1 MGNWGVRLYDKIN
14 ILNVVLYKFVSVESD
29 IDMLEQ
35 TLIFITQYSMWGL
48 IASIIV
54 LIVNLINAN
63 SLKKK
68 DLRAFVVVESV
79 SAKPY
84 ADDTILKEG
93 GRLILTEEY
102 KEALAKYRSSGS
114 DEKVLQGTFIKIKNI
129 SSNHCFD
136 MQIKVIL
143 KDETGEKPLNTVDVY
158 VLEGED
164 ELYIPSF
171 SFNTEV
177 YEIKRVEVEYK
188 TIANEK
194 MKYINQT
201 IKNSKDEDSVKH
213 SMYVRRWLRDKE
225 VVMTNGSSLRWE
237 VIK

>member
-1 MGNWGVRLYDKIN
+1 MWGFIGT
-14 ILNVVLYKFVSVESD
+14 I
-29 IDMLEQ
+29 IA
-35 TLIFITQYSMWGL
+35 LIF
-48 IASIIV
+48 
-54 LIVNLINAN
+54 NLRNAN

-68 DLRAFVVVESV
+68 DLRAFVVVESTI
-79 SAKPY
+79 ANPY
-84 ADDTILKEG
+84 ADDKILKEG

-102 KEALAKYRSSGS
+102 KKALAEYRLSGS
-114 DEKVLQGTFIKIKNI
+114 DKKIIQGTFIKIKNI

-143 KDETGEKPLNTVDVY
+143 KDKTGENTFNTVDVY
-158 VLEGED
+158 VLEGKD
-164 ELYIPSF
+164 ELYIPSL

-201 IKNSKDEDSVKH
+201 IKNSKGEDIVKH
-213 SMYVRRWLRDKE
+213 SMHVRTWLRDRE

>member
-1 MGNWGVRLYDKIN
+1 MSL
-14 ILNVVLYKFVSVESD
+14 
-29 IDMLEQ
+29 LEQ
-35 TLIFITQYSMWGL
+35 MLSNLTSWSMWGFIGTIIAL
-48 IASIIV
+48 IF
-54 LIVNLINAN
+54 NLRNAN

-68 DLRAFVVVESV
+68 DLRAFVVVESTI
-79 SAKPY
+79 ANPY
-84 ADDTILKEG
+84 ADDKILKEG

-102 KEALAKYRSSGS
+102 KKALAEYRLSGS
-114 DEKVLQGTFIKIKNI
+114 DKKIIQGTFIKIKNI

-143 KDETGEKPLNTVDVY
+143 KDKTGENTFNTVDVY
-158 VLEGED
+158 VLEGKD
-164 ELYIPSF
+164 ELYIPSL
-171 SFNTEV
+171 SFNTDV

-201 IKNSKDEDSVKH
+201 IKNSKGEDIVKH
-213 SMYVRRWLRDKE
+213 SMHVRTWLRDRE

>member
-1 MGNWGVRLYDKIN
+1 MWGFIGT
-14 ILNVVLYKFVSVESD
+14 I
-29 IDMLEQ
+29 IA
-35 TLIFITQYSMWGL
+35 LIF
-48 IASIIV
+48 
-54 LIVNLINAN
+54 NLRNAN

-68 DLRAFVVVESV
+68 DLRAFVVVESTI
-79 SAKPY
+79 ANPY
-84 ADDTILKEG
+84 ADDKILKEG
-93 GRLILTEEY
+93 GKLILTEEY
-102 KEALAKYRSSGS
+102 KKALAEYRVSGS
-114 DEKVLQGTFIKIKNI
+114 DKKIIQGTFIKIKNI

-143 KDETGEKPLNTVDVY
+143 KDKTGENTLNAVDVY
-158 VLEGED
+158 VLEGKD
-164 ELYIPSF
+164 ELYIPSL

-177 YEIKRVEVEYK
+177 YETKRVEVEYK

-201 IKNSKDEDSVKH
+201 IKNSKGEDIVKH
-213 SMYVRRWLRDKE
+213 SMHVRTWLRDRE

>member
-1 MGNWGVRLYDKIN
+1 MSL
-14 ILNVVLYKFVSVESD
+14 
-29 IDMLEQ
+29 LEQ
-35 TLIFITQYSMWGL
+35 ILGNLTSWSMWGFIGTIIAL
-48 IASIIV
+48 IF
-54 LIVNLINAN
+54 NLRNAN
-63 SLKKK
+63 LLKKK
-68 DLRAFVVVESV
+68 DLRAFVVVESA

-102 KEALAKYRSSGS
+102 KKALAKYRSSGS
-114 DEKVLQGTFIKIKNI
+114 DEKAVQCTFIKIKNI

-143 KDETGEKPLNTVDVY
+143 KDRTGEHTLNTVDVY
-158 VLEGED
+158 VLEGKD

-201 IKNSKDEDSVKH
+201 MKNSKGEDIVKH
-213 SMYVRRWLRDKE
+213 SMYVRTWLRDQE
-225 VVMTNGSSLRWE
+225 VVMTNSSSLRWE

>member
-1 MGNWGVRLYDKIN
+1 MWGFIGT
-14 ILNVVLYKFVSVESD
+14 I
-29 IDMLEQ
+29 IA
-35 TLIFITQYSMWGL
+35 LIF
-48 IASIIV
+48 
-54 LIVNLINAN
+54 NLRNAN

-68 DLRAFVVVESV
+68 DLRAFVVVESTI
-79 SAKPY
+79 ANPY
-84 ADDTILKEG
+84 ADDKILKEG

-102 KEALAKYRSSGS
+102 KKALAEYRVSGS
-114 DEKVLQGTFIKIKNI
+114 DKKIIQGTFIKIKNI

-143 KDETGEKPLNTVDVY
+143 KDKTGENTLNAVDVY
-158 VLEGED
+158 VLEGKD
-164 ELYIPSF
+164 ELYIPSL

-201 IKNSKDEDSVKH
+201 IKNSKGEDIVKH
-213 SMYVRRWLRDKE
+213 SMHVRTWLRDRE

>member
-1 MGNWGVRLYDKIN
+1 MWGFIGT
-14 ILNVVLYKFVSVESD
+14 I
-29 IDMLEQ
+29 IA
-35 TLIFITQYSMWGL
+35 LIF
-48 IASIIV
+48 
-54 LIVNLINAN
+54 NLKNAN

-68 DLRAFVVVESV
+68 DLRAFVVVESTI
-79 SAKPY
+79 ANPY
-84 ADDTILKEG
+84 ADDKILKEG

-102 KEALAKYRSSGS
+102 KKALAEYRVSGS
-114 DEKVLQGTFIKIKNI
+114 DKKIIQGTFIKIKNI

-143 KDETGEKPLNTVDVY
+143 KDKTGENTLNAVDVY
-158 VLEGED
+158 VLEGKD
-164 ELYIPSF
+164 ELYIPSL

-188 TIANEK
+188 TIANEN

-201 IKNSKDEDSVKH
+201 IKNSKGEDIVKH
-213 SMYVRRWLRDKE
+213 SMHVRTWLRDRE